1 MKRFIVASAMLLAML
16 AAPAHAADLAIAK
29 ALGPVV
35 PGYPYAGSGLIF
47 GLGTEGAVA
56 NATAAAPGASTSLYA
71 AGADINF
78 NIGYQ
83 GTIGGGSNWWVADV
97 KVAYQNLGGTQLCSV
112 TGTMCSV
119 GSKFDVEERFLIGF
133 PISTVLALLP
143 AWGNI
148 FPALPL
154 QPAGVV
160 TNASHPYV
168 GIGLHESPV
177 TGSVGS
183 ISGSS
188 VTFQP
193 AMIVGMKNQWTQG
206 LVVNTWAE
214 YSFANTS
221 FGFGN
226 GNKTAIANQGATAR
240 VGVSFEY

>member
-1 MKRFIVASAMLLAML
+1 MRRTMLLAGL
-16 AAPAHAADLAIAK
+16 ALALMPAVAGAADLPVPVLK
-29 ALGPVV
+29 APAAV
-35 PGYPYAGSGLIF
+35 PGYPYAGAGLIF

-83 GTIGGGSNWWVADV
+83 GTLGGGSNWWVGDV
-97 KVAYQNLGGTQLCSV
+97 KVAYQNLGGTEVCGIGGTICSV
-112 TGTMCSV
+112 N
-119 GSKFDVEERFLIGF
+119 SKFDVEERFLIGF
-133 PISTVLALLP
+133 PVSTVLAILP
-143 AWGNI
+143 AFGNI
-148 FPALPL
+148 FPALPA

-168 GIGLHESPV
+168 GVGLHESPV
-177 TGSVGS
+177 SGSVGG
-183 ISGSS
+183 IGGKS
-188 VTFQP
+188 VAFQP
-193 AMIVGMKNQWTQG
+193 AMIVGMKNQWTAG

-221 FGFGN
+221 FSLGN
-226 GNKTAIANQGATAR
+226 GIGSANQGATAR